1 MTDQSS
7 AGLQPSLPALM
18 TDFLSFFGD
27 WDVLLL
33 FFLSTKIGFGE
44 LGLSLWVFRV
54 TMNVR
59 VIAMKENN
67 AQKTPLKSDSRDF

>member
-7 AGLQPSLPALM
+7 AGLQPPLHALM

-67 AQKTPLKSDSRDF
+67 AQKTPLKSNSRDF

>member
-1 MTDQSS
+1 
-7 AGLQPSLPALM
+7 M

-67 AQKTPLKSDSRDF
+67 AQKTPLKSNSRDF